1 MSSAEEAVPAEKFVD
16 EEAAAAADMKPMPI
30 SSSTAGGGKSS
41 WGEWLFNRDP
51 AKRIIL
57 PRKYKLIT
65 DGNYRKHS
73 MWTLQFAILTSAIS
87 TKMLN
92 PN

>member
-1 MSSAEEAVPAEKFVD
+1 MSSAPA
-16 EEAAAAADMKPMPI
+16 AIASSADMKPMPI
-30 SSSTAGGGKSS
+30 SSSTDEAINTGDGKSG

-51 AKRIIL
+51 SKRIIL

-65 DGNYRKHS
+65 DGNYRKYS
-73 MWTLQFAILTSAIS
+73 IWTLQFAILTSAIS

-92 PN
+92 PNYGA